1 MGWIGQKG
9 GPKVEE
15 EKNVATAERNCS
27 EQTDYLEQARKQI
40 GRAHV

>member
-15 EKNVATAERNCS
+15 EKNVATAERTVPSRPIIWSRQENWPIP
-27 EQTDYLEQARKQI
+27 I
-40 GRAHV
+40 GS